1 MSPYGWSRLIIGRGR
16 RFEDNPAVRTAFDT
30 HVPYSRILVRYA
42 LSELQK
48 DVEEARQLLP
58 EDKREGSK
66 TQFAIFVVHN
76 KLKPKVGSLPEDVS

>member
-1 MSPYGWSRLIIGRGR
+1 MDCLVFSQDEVDDSRTTLQY
-16 RFEDNPAVRTAFDT
+16 
-30 HVPYSRILVRYA
+30 VPLSIPTCHIKWISFRYA

-76 KLKPKVGSLPEDVS
+76 KLKPKVGSLPADVS